1 MSGIAQKLGKQ
12 LGKKLDKQFRQA
24 IWTRKEARREP
35 IDLSANFQQT
45 FRQII
50 AIESST
56 CDRSMMQF
64 PRLPIALSSFQARVL
79 GEGQRFDRRPFISS
93 SDLCFTKY

>member
-1 MSGIAQKLGKQ
+1 MAKTSARPAAINPSATLQ
-12 LGKKLDKQFRQA
+12 QA
-24 IWTRKEARREP
+24 
-35 IDLSANFQQT
+35 

-56 CDRSMMQF
+56 CDRSMMLF
-64 PRLPIALSSFQARVL
+64 SRTSIALSSFQARVL
-79 GEGQRFDRRPFISS
+79 GEGQRFDRHPFISP